1 MKIVIVGAGE
11 VGSHLARM
19 LSGSSTGGH
28 DITVVD
34 ADARQLDAV
43 ADVSDVIT
51 IEGDPATFATLKRAG
66 VRKADLLIAVHQ
78 QENINILSAMLG
90 KQLGAKKAIARID
103 NKEYLE
109 PGNKEVFMGMG
120 IDYLF
125 HPEMAAAKEVI
136 KLLGHTATTELVDF
150 SGGRMSLVVFKVGE
164 SSSIVGKS
172 MLEIAPRPAELYYR
186 IVAIAR
192 GEKTIIPHGDDR
204 VFVGDTLFVVA
215 PAEFVGEVQ
224 ELSGRPEIDVRS
236 LMILGGSRIG
246 VQIATALQDHVD
258 IKLVE
263 YNPQEA
269 YRLAELLDK
278 TLIINA
284 DGRNSDAMM
293 EEGIN
298 RMDAFVAVTSRS
310 ETNILT
316 AMLASKMGVKKVI
329 AEVENL
335 NYIAL
340 AESIGIDTVINKK
353 LLTASNIYRFT
364 MNTDVQTVKC
374 LTGTDAEV
382 LEFVVKPGSAATKV
396 PIYKLGFPAE
406 ATIGGIMRNDRV
418 YMAVGE
424 TEMVAYDRVV
434 VFAKPEAK
442 ADVGRFF
449 N

>member
-19 LSGSSTGGH
+19 LSGTGH

-34 ADARQLDAV
+34 SDSKQLDAIS
-43 ADVSDVIT
+43 DVSDVVT
-51 IEGDPATFATLKRAG
+51 IEGNPATFATLKKASM
-66 VRKADLLIAVHQ
+66 RKTDLLIAVHQ
-78 QENINILSAMLG
+78 QEDINILSAVLG

-103 NKEYLE
+103 NNEFLE
-109 PGNKEVFMGMG
+109 PANREVFTGMG
-120 IDYLF
+120 IDYMF
-125 HPEMAAAKEVI
+125 YPEKTAAREVI
-136 KLLGHTATTELVDF
+136 DLLGHTSATEFVDF
-150 SGGRMSLVVFKVGE
+150 SGGLMSLVVFRLAPG
-164 SSSIVGKS
+164 SPILGRT
-172 MLEIAPRPAELYYR
+172 MLEIAPDPSALYYR
-186 IVAIAR
+186 IVAIVR
-192 GEKTIIPHGDDR
+192 DDETIIPHGKDKALE
-204 VFVGDTLFVVA
+204 GDTVYVVTS
-215 PAEFVGEVQ
+215 AEFVDKVQ
-224 ELSGRPEIDVRS
+224 ELSGSRRVEVKNI
-236 LMILGGSRIG
+236 MILGGSRIG
-246 VQIATALQDHVD
+246 VQIATALQEHIN

-269 YRLAELLDK
+269 YRLAEVLDK

-284 DGRNSDAMM
+284 DGRNTDAMM

-298 RMDAFVAVTSRS
+298 RMDAFIAVTNRS

-316 AMLASKMGVKKVI
+316 ALLAKKMGVKKVI

-335 NYIAL
+335 NYITL

-364 MNTDVQTVKC
+364 MNTDVQAVKC

-382 LEFVVKPGSAATKV
+382 LEFIVKPNSPATKV
-396 PIYKLGFPAE
+396 PIRDLGFPSS
-406 ATIGGIMRNDRV
+406 ATIGGIVRNDRV

-424 TEMVAYDRVV
+424 TEIVAYDRVV

-442 ADVGRFF
+442 THVGKFF

>member
-19 LSGSSTGGH
+19 LSGTGH

-34 ADARQLDAV
+34 SDAKQLEA
-43 ADVSDVIT
+43 AAQFSDVVT
-51 IEGDPATFATLKRAG
+51 IEGDPATFGALKRAS

-78 QENINILSAMLG
+78 EENINILAAILA

-109 PGNKEVFMGMG
+109 PANKEVFVGMG

-125 HPEMAAAKEVI
+125 HPEMTAAQEVI
-136 KLLGHTATTELVDF
+136 KLLGHTSITEYVDF
-150 SGGRMSLVVFKVGE
+150 SGGRMSLVVFRLAAASPLVGRT
-164 SSSIVGKS
+164 
-172 MLEIAPRPAELYYR
+172 MLEIAPDPSAIRYR

-192 GEKTIIPHGDDR
+192 GAETLIPHGNDR
-204 VFVGDTLFVVA
+204 ALEGDTLYVVTS
-215 PAEFVGEVQ
+215 PELVGELQ
-224 ELSGRPEIDVRS
+224 ELSGQAKVEIKNM
-236 LMILGGSRIG
+236 MILGGSRIG
-246 VQIATALQDHVD
+246 VQIASALQEQIN

-263 YNPQEA
+263 YNSEEA
-269 YRLAELLDK
+269 YRLAEVLDK

-284 DGRNSDAMM
+284 DGRNTDAMM

-316 AMLASKMGVKKVI
+316 AMLAKKLGVKKVI

-335 NYIAL
+335 NYITL

-353 LLTASNIYRFT
+353 LLTASNIFRFT
-364 MNTDVQTVKC
+364 MNTDVQAVKC

-382 LEFVVKPGSAATKV
+382 LEFVVKPGSAATRV
-396 PIYKLGFPAE
+396 PIHQLGFPGT
-406 ATIGGIMRNDRV
+406 ATIGGIVRGEQV
-418 YMAVGE
+418 LMAVGE
-424 TEMVAYDRVV
+424 TQIAAYDRVV

-442 ADVGRFF
+442 ALVGKFF